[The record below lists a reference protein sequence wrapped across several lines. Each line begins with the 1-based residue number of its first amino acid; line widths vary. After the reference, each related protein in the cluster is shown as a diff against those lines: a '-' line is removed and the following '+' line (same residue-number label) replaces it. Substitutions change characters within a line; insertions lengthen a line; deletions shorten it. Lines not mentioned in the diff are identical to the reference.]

1 MANNIFNT
9 IIKHTNRDA
18 VKAIC
23 DKIKLDYRNK
33 GVFLFIRLIFENNL
47 AQHVLKENLFY
58 FQHI

>member
-23 DKIKLDYRNK
+23 DKIKLDYRNN
-33 GVFLFIRLIFENNL
+33 GRYARIEAGTLATFFEMK
-47 AQHVLKENLFY
+47 VIKK
-58 FQHI
+58 